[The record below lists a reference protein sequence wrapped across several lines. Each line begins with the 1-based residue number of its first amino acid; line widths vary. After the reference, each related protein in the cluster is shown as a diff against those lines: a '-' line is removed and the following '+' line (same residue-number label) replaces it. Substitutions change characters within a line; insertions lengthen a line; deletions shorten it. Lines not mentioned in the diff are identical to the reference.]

1 MPVFTRSSSQPLA
14 ALTTIL
20 LSGGYNSS
28 MNPRIGNVLHQL
40 RAYVHP
46 HVKHV
51 ITQTLEH
58 DALQEEPGDP
68 QQLHIKSQAVRIQRG
83 EQLDQVTALLPNGK

>member
-1 MPVFTRSSSQPLA
+1 VATGVQSSGV
-14 ALTTIL
+14 
-20 LSGGYNSS
+20 LS
-28 MNPRIGNVLHQL
+28 MTARIGNVLHQL

-58 DALQEEPGDP
+58 HALEGEPEHADP
-68 QQLHIKSQAVRIQRG
+68 QLIHLESQAVRIQRG
-83 EQLDQVTALLPNGK
+83 EQVDHVTALLPENR